1 LITQKNIVKNNN
13 VTFTNTKT
21 PTMLSTGMNIPDI
34 SLPRVVIIGGGFAG
48 LSLARALSGEKFQVV
63 LLDKHNYHTFQPLLY
78 QVATAGLE
86 PDAIAFPIRKIFKK
100 HHNFFFRMTEVKSV
114 SPEKN
119 TLHTSIGSLV
129 YDHLIIA
136 SGSKTNYFGIA
147 GMEEQSMSMKSIP
160 EALNLRSL
168 ILQNFERALLSSEL
182 EKQRSLMSFVIIG
195 AGPTGVELAG
205 ALGELKT
212 HVLAK
217 DYPDLDLRKM
227 QIHLIEAAP
236 RVLAP
241 MDPVSSAK
249 AAQYLKELNVNIWVD
264 TAVKDVKGNKVYT
277 NTDKVFET
285 DNIIWTAG
293 VIGAAIDGLD
303 DALTKPNRIE
313 VNEYNQVKGHT
324 NIYALG
330 DVAQM
335 NTPSTP
341 KGHPMLAQVA
351 IQQGNLLAKNLT
363 NATLDKPLKAFK
375 YNDLGS
381 MATIGRNRAVVELP
395 KFKFQGLFAWYVWM
409 FVHLVSLVGFRNRV
423 IVLINWIWNYVNY
436 DRGIR
441 LIIRPFKREIPNGN
455 E

>member
-1 LITQKNIVKNNN
+1 
-13 VTFTNTKT
+13 
-21 PTMLSTGMNIPDI
+21 MGMNIPDI

-100 HHNFFFRMTEVKSV
+100 HNNFFFRMTEAKSV

-119 TLHTSIGSLV
+119 TIHTSIGSLV
-129 YDHLIIA
+129 YDYLIIA
-136 SGSKTNYFGIA
+136 SGSKTNYFGIE
-147 GMEEQSMSMKSIP
+147 GMEEQSMAMKSIP

-168 ILQNFERALLSSEL
+168 ILQNFERALLSTDL

-241 MDPVSSAK
+241 MDPLSSAK
-249 AAQYLKELNVNIWVD
+249 AAQYLKDLDVNIWLD
-264 TAVKDVKGNKVYT
+264 TAVKDVQDNNVFTNK
-277 NTDKVFET
+277 DKVFET

-293 VIGAAIDGLD
+293 VVGAAIGGLD
-303 DALTKPNRIE
+303 ETLTRPNRFE
-313 VNEYNQVKGHT
+313 VNEFNQVKGHA
-324 NIYALG
+324 NIFALG

-335 NTPSTP
+335 NTQETP

-351 IQQGNLLAKNLT
+351 IQQGKLLAKNLT
-363 NATLDKPLKAFK
+363 IATQGKPMKPFK

-423 IVLINWIWNYVNY
+423 IVLVNWIWNYVNY

-441 LIIRPFKREIPNGN
+441 LIIRPFKRKPTSSNAKA
-455 E
+455 